1 MGSANCPHACI
12 NLKRAHKLQMCTVTA
27 TTIPG
32 VPPGYL
38 ACLRSCA
45 GSAYYLQAQ
54 HAVDAEQR
62 KHLTGS
68 LVCVICS
75 QAQHATDADQR
86 KHEASAHAELE
97 RMGDAREPVRPPRPP
112 GAPKVQLAS
121 FNDTEIVALAK
132 GAQGGEDGV
141 TAQAAVRA
149 AERAAAR
156 AKERGA

>member
-1 MGSANCPHACI
+1 MYCNSYYNPGCSTWVFSMPKVMCGICI
-12 NLKRAHKLQMCTVTA
+12 L
-27 TTIPG
+27 P
-32 VPPGYL
+32 
-38 ACLRSCA
+38 A
-45 GSAYYLQAQ
+45 GSARGGCG
-54 HAVDAEQR
+54 AEEALDR
-62 KHLTGS
+62 FAN
-68 LVCVICS
+68 VCVICL
-75 QAQHATDADQR
+75 QAQHATDAEQR